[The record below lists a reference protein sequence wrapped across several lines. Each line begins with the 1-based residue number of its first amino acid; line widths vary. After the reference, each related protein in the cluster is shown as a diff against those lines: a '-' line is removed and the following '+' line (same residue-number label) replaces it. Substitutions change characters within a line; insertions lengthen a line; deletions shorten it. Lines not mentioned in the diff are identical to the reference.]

1 MTKFEWASGIDLL
14 DLRLFLSFCNIELK
28 KSTQCWVTLYL
39 VLCTCVLNSR
49 TLALQKGP
57 TPYTTI
63 FVKDVSVCVRR
74 VQQWWSAGPPPSF
87 TGVRDRSKGGGRITI
102 MAAIV
107 VEHPAKLRSRPY
119 SPLPTTFTEEE
130 RQGAYIVELSNT
142 KTIQFLTNVSKYIH
156 SELFFQY
163 LIDYLLMIQKYSL
176 SSCQFVRNC
185 FDIGIWYVIDLGLFL
200 GFLF

>member
-1 MTKFEWASGIDLL
+1 MVYEWPPSLLFRTYIGVIHKPCEQKFELFWRANVLL
-14 DLRLFLSFCNIELK
+14 YMKQFKKCNL
-28 KSTQCWVTLYL
+28 TWVTLY
-39 VLCTCVLNSR
+39 VVCVLNSR

-130 RQGAYIVELSNT
+130 RQGAYIV
-142 KTIQFLTNVSKYIH
+142 KLTNATTKSQIY
-156 SELFFQY
+156 
-163 LIDYLLMIQKYSL
+163 D
-176 SSCQFVRNC
+176 
-185 FDIGIWYVIDLGLFL
+185 
-200 GFLF
+200 